1 MIPRRDPIEEL
12 SLLLQRPPPR
22 QFVTSALS
30 ISSPGGASAKWKGK
44 QRAEA
49 PPPIVDPS
57 RLSLPPIEVDDPIP
71 SSPRIPEEDELS
83 SDEEPLARTHRQRMP
98 DNPPRIP
105 VNPPVILPDM
115 HYAIPEKPPDSM
127 GEDEI
132 ISILDSDNDED
143 MGSDT
148 RGPVLRPQD
157 AMVHIEGHQQRDKMR
172 RVILRGSI
180 IGAGGLDSAFDM
192 YTVSMHGVVN
202 RLCGDP
208 LRCVS
213 VRRSGLLLY

>member
-57 RLSLPPIEVDDPIP
+57 RLSLPPIEVHDPIP
-71 SSPRIPEEDELS
+71 SSPRIQEEDELS
-83 SDEEPLARTHRQRMP
+83 SDEEPLARTR
-98 DNPPRIP
+98 PPRIP

-115 HYAIPEKPPDSM
+115 HYAIPEKPPDTTE
-127 GEDEI
+127 EDEI
-132 ISILDSDNDED
+132 ISVPDSDDEENSLQAKPPDEQEEILDEINELHQAMPELED
-143 MGSDT
+143 DYK
-148 RGPVLRPQD
+148 V
-157 AMVHIEGHQQRDKMR
+157 
-172 RVILRGSI
+172 
-180 IGAGGLDSAFDM
+180 FD
-192 YTVSMHGVVN
+192 
-202 RLCGDP
+202 RLGT
-208 LRCVS
+208 
-213 VRRSGLLLY
+213 GE

>member
-1 MIPRRDPIEEL
+1 MRDA
-12 SLLLQRPPPR
+12 
-22 QFVTSALS
+22 VSA
-30 ISSPGGASAKWKGK
+30 GD
-44 QRAEA
+44 R
-49 PPPIVDPS
+49 S
-57 RLSLPPIEVDDPIP
+57 RIQ
-71 SSPRIPEEDELS
+71 EEDELS
-83 SDEEPLARTHRQRMP
+83 SDEEPLARTR
-98 DNPPRIP
+98 PPRIP

-115 HYAIPEKPPDSM
+115 HYAIPEKPPDTTE
-127 GEDEI
+127 EDEI
-132 ISILDSDNDED
+132 ISVPDSDDEEN
-143 MGSDT
+143 MGFPT
-148 RGPVLRPQD
+148 RGLVLRPQD